1 MELTKKQFDVLVA
14 LESAKRAMS
23 QRDIAE
29 KIGASLGTVNKALK
43 ELEEMGYISS
53 GAITSEGCS
62 ALEPYRVQRA
72 IFVAAGF
79 GSRLVPV
86 TLNTPKPLVRVNGVR
101 IIESLL
107 DAVVNAE
114 IEEIYIVRGYLG
126 DQFDL
131 LLNRYPMIKFID
143 NPMYNEA
150 NNISSAMCARFLLEN
165 AYVLESDLLLKN
177 PDLITKYQYQSN
189 FLGIKCDRTDD
200 WGVKVKDGI
209 IKEQFVGGE
218 GSDIY
223 QLIGISYWTAEDGK
237 KLSEDIEKIYNM
249 PGGKERYWDQVSLN
263 YCKKNYN
270 VAIRECQFS
279 DIVEI
284 DTFNELKAIDKA
296 YDI

>member
-101 IIESLL
+101 IIETLL
-107 DAVVNAE
+107 DAVVNAG

-131 LLNRYPMIKFID
+131 LLY
-143 NPMYNEA
+143 
-150 NNISSAMCARFLLEN
+150 L
-165 AYVLESDLLLKN
+165 
-177 PDLITKYQYQSN
+177 
-189 FLGIKCDRTDD
+189 
-200 WGVKVKDGI
+200 WG
-209 IKEQFVGGE
+209 
-218 GSDIY
+218 
-223 QLIGISYWTAEDGK
+223 
-237 KLSEDIEKIYNM
+237 
-249 PGGKERYWDQVSLN
+249 
-263 YCKKNYN
+263 
-270 VAIRECQFS
+270 
-279 DIVEI
+279 
-284 DTFNELKAIDKA
+284 
-296 YDI
+296 

>member
-1 MELTKKQFDVLVA
+1 MELSRKQFDVLVA
-14 LESAKRAMS
+14 LEGAKRALS

-29 KIGASLGTVNKALK
+29 KIGASLGTVNKVLK

-101 IIESLL
+101 IIETLL

-131 LLNRYPMIKFID
+131 LLNKYPMIKFID